1 MALNPMTPII
11 DGYRD
16 VLLRGRTP
24 GPVAVSHHYRR
35 GSAVLLVVAWVIFHR
50 AEYAVR
56 RERVA
61 PAAWAAWALLALV
74 IIAGSS
80 GRWSI
85 DEPGVWAPILINPA
99 DVARNVALYVPF
111 GALGMLALGRS
122 DLRGI
127 VRVTGVAI
135 LFSFGIEALQ
145 LYTVDRVASLT
156 DMVSAGVGS
165 AIGAG
170 VVAVFARPK

>member
-1 MALNPMTPII
+1 MGDL
-11 DGYRD
+11 
-16 VLLRGRTP
+16 
-24 GPVAVSHHYRR
+24 SSRR
-35 GSAVLLVVAWVIFHR
+35 NGI
-50 AEYAVR
+50 R

-61 PAAWAAWALLALV
+61 PAAWTAWALLALF
-74 IIAGSS
+74 IIAGSF
-80 GRWSI
+80 GTWSI
-85 DEPGVWAPILINPA
+85 YEPGVWAPTLINPA

-135 LFSFGIEALQ
+135 LFSFANEAFQ

-156 DMVSAGVGS
+156 DIVSAAMGS
-165 AIGAG
+165 SMGAG